1 MNLTIRIQD
10 DFDIPANIIKNAL
23 APYNVQQLGYAGAV
37 EEFGIKKLPVIFIS
51 STAHYSWPK
60 AAAVLGIGM
69 KQLITIPVDVD
80 GRMNVKLLEENL
92 IKCAENKIPV
102 IQVVAVTG
110 STEESCVDPLDDI
123 IKLRD
128 TSRSKYGL
136 NFYVHADG
144 AWGGYFATM
153 LRDGNNPPQPTDT
166 ASVRQSSYVPYLPLS
181 SEVERHIIAFK
192 NADSVTIDPH
202 KSGLIPYP
210 AGGLVYRNGS
220 TRYLLTFDAPIVF
233 KGATDP
239 TIGIY
244 GIEGSKPGAAA
255 TAVHLSHKVIS
266 TNKDGYGR
274 ILGEANFSC
283 KKMHCILQTLAA
295 DDDPFIIVPFNR
307 LPGEVHNDPVQTA
320 AEKEFIRN
328 RINGKT
334 NEEIVED
341 PEALNFLRNIGPDLI
356 INAFCINFKIPDAQ
370 GNYLQV
376 NKDVNKV
383 NALITAMF
391 NDLNLL
397 DIFQLQP
404 PDSTTPISPMS
415 RFGAQRKPLF
425 FTNSTFANNKYG
437 AAVQS
442 IKNRLQLGH
451 AEQSSLNFLVNTVM
465 DPWPTSPQFFDKVI
479 RQQLRKSIL
488 SAIGTVTDQPDIHG
502 FLTAPQYT
510 DDPDQKLYHK
520 HFPMFHAAPHQ
531 YMVTVVADFIDP
543 NARQQYFQK
552 AKENP
557 GELMVWA
564 NHDPLIL
571 HDWVYTTPTTGF
583 WCDHYCGL
591 PASGPPQMPFM
602 SAQMYIQDVI
612 IFEHFDQKAIYPKFL
627 TYLVYGSKG
636 KYHMEHYITKAPNWD
651 NMIDVDVEGID
662 DELLE
667 LGVFVKFIGIPEP
680 GANLPDHSPLEQGKT
695 YSIAYTSR
703 DAQVARAK
711 IHIAKN
717 FWFSNTRVNVA
728 SHSEVTKAN
737 DGSVSRVQA
746 CCFKNLNPQQVNHTP
761 TNL

>member
-1 MNLTIRIQD
+1 
-10 DFDIPANIIKNAL
+10 
-23 APYNVQQLGYAGAV
+23 
-37 EEFGIKKLPVIFIS
+37 
-51 STAHYSWPK
+51 
-60 AAAVLGIGM
+60 
-69 KQLITIPVDVD
+69 
-80 GRMNVKLLEENL
+80 
-92 IKCAENKIPV
+92 
-102 IQVVAVTG
+102 
-110 STEESCVDPLDDI
+110 
-123 IKLRD
+123 
-128 TSRSKYGL
+128 
-136 NFYVHADG
+136 
-144 AWGGYFATM
+144 M
-153 LRDGNNPPQPTDT
+153 LRNGNNPPQPTDCAT
-166 ASVRQSSYVPYLPLS
+166 LRESAYVPYLPLS
-181 SEVERHIIAFK
+181 ADVERHIIAFK

-255 TAVHLSHKVIS
+255 TAVHLSHKVIP

-307 LPGEVHNDPVQTA
+307 LPGEVHNNPAETA
-320 AEKEFIRN
+320 AEKEFIRK

-334 NEEIVED
+334 NEEIVND
-341 PEALNFLRNIGPDLI
+341 QEALVFLRSIGPDLI
-356 INAFCINFKIPDAQ
+356 INAFSINFKIPDEQ
-370 GNYLQV
+370 GNYLTM

-383 NALITAMF
+383 NALITTIF

-397 DIFQLQP
+397 DIYQLQP
-404 PDSTTPISPMS
+404 VGAKPISPMS
-415 RFGAQRKPLF
+415 RFGVQRKPLF

-442 IKNRLQLGH
+442 IKNRLQLEH

-488 SAIGTVTDQPDIHG
+488 IAIGTVTDTPDIHG
-502 FLTAPQYT
+502 FLNAPQIT
-510 DDPDQKLYHK
+510 EDPEQKLYHK

-543 NARQQYFQK
+543 NARKQYFQK

-557 GELMVWA
+557 DQLMVWA

-591 PASGPPQMPFM
+591 PESGPPETPFM

-612 IFEHFDQKAIYPKFL
+612 IFEHFDTKALYPKNL
-627 TYLVYGSKG
+627 TYLLYGSKG
-636 KYHMEHYITKAPNWD
+636 VYHMEHYITQAPNWD
-651 NMIDVDVEGID
+651 NMLDVEVEGID
-662 DELLE
+662 EDLLE
-667 LGVFVKFIGIPEP
+667 LGVFVKFAMPEP
-680 GANLPDHSPLEQGKT
+680 GPNLPTESPLVQNET
-695 YSIAYTSR
+695 YRVTYTGR
-703 DAQVARAK
+703 DARVSRAAITIK
-711 IHIAKN
+711 NN

-728 SHSEVTKAN
+728 SHSVAKAA
-737 DGSVSRVQA
+737 DGSVVRVQA
-746 CCFKNLNPQQVNHTP
+746 CCFKNPKQKQSSQPHT
-761 TNL
+761 NQSLIIQSNIIK